1 MIRKS
6 AVLEVANGGGHESL
20 HSESVMVPDCFF
32 LDHKKSVDVVDSAM
46 SEHFK
51 PDGAGRAWFRN
62 PETSESK
69 IKKRTKLFS
78 AMLATVFMQDQR
90 WVNLVQSHYENL
102 VDDGCDSPVVTLK
115 MMQDYFLNIE
125 GMRSVAFD
133 LVRAILSL
141 SIANS
146 HCTDEASFQLCTP
159 EKGRCI
165 SKAHTTRV

>member
-20 HSESVMVPDCFF
+20 HSECVLVPDCFF
-32 LDHKKSVDVVDSAM
+32 RERKKSVDLVDSAM

-62 PETSESK
+62 PETSETK

-102 VDDGCDSPVVTLK
+102 VEDGRDSPVVTLG
-115 MMQDYFLNIE
+115 MMQEYFLNIE

-133 LVRAILSL
+133 LVLTIILTTL
-141 SIANS
+141 NEQM
-146 HCTDEASFQLCTP
+146 TLC
-159 EKGRCI
+159 R
-165 SKAHTTRV
+165 